1 MNDVAWVCAAIVG
14 TVFVWAGATK
24 LQARDAWAAQARDM
38 GAPAWGI
45 PFVPLVELTLGA
57 MLILGW
63 WPRLATSA
71 GITLLIAF
79 SCLIVTNLVRGNR
92 PACAC
97 FGVRTARPITWLF
110 VARNMVFVGLLSVA
124 LLVD

>member
-1 MNDVAWVCAAIVG
+1 MCAAIVG

-24 LQARDAWAAQARDM
+24 LQARGAWAAQARDM
-38 GAPAWGI
+38 GAPAWAI
-45 PFVPLVELTLGA
+45 PFLPFIELTLGA
-57 MLILGW
+57 ALILGW
-63 WPRLATSA
+63 WANIAAIA

-79 SCLIVTNLVRGNR
+79 SWLITTNLVRGNR

-97 FGVRTARPITWLF
+97 FGVRAARPISWLF
-110 VARNMVFVGLLSVA
+110 VVRNVVFVGLLLVA

>member
-14 TVFVWAGATK
+14 AVFVWAGATK
-24 LQARDAWAAQARDM
+24 LQARSAWAAQARDM
-38 GAPAWGI
+38 GAPRWSI
-45 PFVPLVELTLGA
+45 ENVPFMELVVGA

-63 WPRLATSA
+63 WPQVTLVA
-71 GITLLIAF
+71 GVAMLISFTGLIAM
-79 SCLIVTNLVRGNR
+79 NLLRGNR

-97 FGVRTARPITWLF
+97 FGVRSARPISWLF
-110 VARNMVFVGLLSVA
+110 VVRNVVFVGLLLLA